1 MLNERREQEHTE
13 GPLTPVMCADTGR
26 AAADVAVQ
34 HLHTR
39 VERGD
44 VSQLGK
50 RIVQAQN
57 LKQMRVGVLM
67 TDFGLGERV
76 TNSANLGFRV
86 VLHQRSEEHTLNSSH
101 VAISYAVF

>member
-76 TNSANLGFRV
+76 TNSANL
-86 VLHQRSEEHTLNSSH
+86 RSEERRVGKVGRSRWTAAHEK
-101 VAISYAVF
+101 